1 MADIVIANPTYI
13 ENVRHFFE
21 DVDLDHMF
29 HWGYDL
35 TTYPTLKANAQAVID
50 QTRPPDGAMPPE
62 PERKWSQERFQ
73 SFRKWVDN
81 GFPLGTVTPLR
92 VQPPAPAER
101 MRKDARDLS
110 DEDQQTLA
118 RAFQGLMDREPDDP
132 TSYFAIAGQHWFPNI
147 HCHHHDDRFFPWH
160 RAYIRTFEDALRSV
174 PGCADVTLPYW
185 DITDAPPDFLYS
197 APFDSYTLPRDIHIN
212 EDDPDRSY
220 PAGYRTS
227 RFAAKAIKDNVA
239 FRRIPEGITAA
250 LAMFSW
256 GDFALANSTGIEW
269 DPHDAGHVATGKTMT
284 HPDAASFD
292 PIFWFFHANWDRLWW
307 QWQLAMQAAT
317 RWSFRS
323 TVTSGLTGFLQAP
336 DNNVLEG
343 TGDYKRAELQLDL
356 AASGVGY
363 ALPHDAAPVVTE
375 AAPAMFGSAVASR
388 RMKVGTGP
396 VVSVRVKGINRL
408 PIPGSFDLVLKA
420 DGEPIG
426 RRPFFQ
432 STEPLECGACRERGV
447 IDLDFRVGADA
458 VVGRVLTVEIELLAP
473 GAERIG
479 RRFPLRAAGDPTINA
494 RLLLQDSE

>member
-1 MADIVIANPTYI
+1 MADVVIANPTYI
-13 ENVRHFFE
+13 EHVRHFFE
-21 DVDLDHMF
+21 DSDLEHMF
-29 HWGYDL
+29 KRGYDL
-35 TTYPTLKANAQAVID
+35 TTYPTLRANQQAVVD
-50 QTRPPDGAMPPE
+50 QTRPPGAAMPPE

-73 SFRKWVDN
+73 SFQNWVSN
-81 GFPLGTVTPLR
+81 GFPLGTVTPLP
-92 VQPPAPAER
+92 VPPPVPAER

-110 DEDQQTLA
+110 DEERQTLA
-118 RAFQGLMDREPDDP
+118 NAFQGLMDRDPDDP
-132 TSYFAIAGQHWFPNI
+132 ASYFALAGQHWYPNI
-147 HCHHHDDRFFPWH
+147 HCHHHDDRYHPWH
-160 RAYIRTFEDALRSV
+160 RAFIRTFEDALRSV

-197 APFDSYTLPRDIHIN
+197 APFDSYTLPRDIHID
-212 EDDPDRSY
+212 EDDPDFSY

-227 RFAAKAIKDNVA
+227 RFAAQAIKDNVA
-239 FRRIPEGITAA
+239 SRQIPEGITAA

-256 GDFALANSTGIEW
+256 GDFALANPTGIEW
-269 DPHDAGHVATGKTMT
+269 HPHDAGHVATGKTMSV
-284 HPDAASFD
+284 PDAASFD

-307 QWQLAMQAAT
+307 QWQLSMQAAT

-336 DNNVLEG
+336 DNVLEG

-356 AASGVGY
+356 AASGVEY
-363 ALPHDAAPVVTE
+363 ALPHDAAPEVME
-375 AAPAMFGSAVASR
+375 AAPAMFGSAAASR

-432 STEPLECGACRERGV
+432 STKPLECGACRERGV
-447 IDLDFRVGADA
+447 IDLDFRVDAGA
-458 VVGRVLTVEIELLAP
+458 VVGRDLTAEIELLAP